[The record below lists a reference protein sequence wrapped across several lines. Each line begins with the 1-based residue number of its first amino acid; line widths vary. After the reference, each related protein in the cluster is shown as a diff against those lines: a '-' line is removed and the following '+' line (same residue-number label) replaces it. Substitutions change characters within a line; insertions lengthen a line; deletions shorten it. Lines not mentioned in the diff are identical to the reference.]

1 MHYAPGLIL
10 LMCSFL
16 QSSNALPWRAVHGE
30 IFAFLAVL
38 MWGWGVRCRNAVPVR
53 LNMPVIAFL
62 GMGLLVA
69 IQYATGQ
76 IVLRGDAAVLLLYA
90 LLCIGALLVAQL
102 HGEDVAWPTALASA
116 LLLAALASALVAL
129 IQALGVWTESD
140 WILRPPRF
148 RRPGANFGQ
157 ANHLGTLLVMGAASL
172 IYLDQRFGIS
182 RPVILLLSLLLL
194 VGMGISESRTG
205 LLSGLILCF
214 WWFARRQVFIRAL
227 RWPWVVIG
235 VLALLTSMWVWPT
248 LITHIQEAGPLPE
261 GGGGTINTT
270 AGVRVEVWQQLW
282 EAVWIK
288 PWLGWGLLGVP
299 TAHNAVLHS
308 YSNSLPFSY
317 AHNVILDMA
326 IGMGLP
332 LTVFALCALGVWGG
346 RRVRSVQTVA
356 SWYAVGLLIPFA
368 IHSLLEYPF
377 AYAYLLVPALLA
389 IGMLEQNYALPAGK
403 KISRKVLVGGLI
415 IFGSL
420 LAWVGV
426 EYLEIEEDFRVARF
440 ESLNVGQTPVGYERP
455 NIVLLTQL
463 RAMVAATR
471 TTPRPHMSHEEI
483 DLLRTATLRFP
494 WVAVQ
499 NCYAL
504 SLALNGSPQEA
515 VRQLKVMRAMHGEK
529 AYEGIKAK
537 WTELAN
543 TTYPQLKALEI

>member
-1 MHYAPGLIL
+1 
-10 LMCSFL
+10 MCSFL
-16 QSSNALPWRAVHGE
+16 QSFNTLPWRAAHSE
-30 IFAFLAVL
+30 AFAFLAVL
-38 MWGWGVRCRNAVPVR
+38 VWGWGAMRRNAVHVR
-53 LNMPVIAFL
+53 LSMPVIAFL
-62 GMGLLVA
+62 CMGLLVA
-69 IQYATGQ
+69 IQYATGK
-76 IVLRGDAAVLLLYA
+76 IVLGGDAAVLLLYA
-90 LLCIGALLVAQL
+90 LLCISTLLVAQQ
-102 HGEDVAWPTALASA
+102 HGEDVAWPTALAFA

-129 IQALGVWTESD
+129 IQALGVWTDSD
-140 WILRPPRF
+140 WILRQPRF

-194 VGMGISESRTG
+194 VGMGITESRTA
-205 LLSGLILCF
+205 LLSGLILCL

-227 RWPWVVIG
+227 RWPWVVTG
-235 VLALLTSMWVWPT
+235 VLALLTSMWVWPA
-248 LITHIQEAGPLPE
+248 LITHIQEAGPLSQ
-261 GGGGTINTT
+261 GGGGVTINTT

-299 TAHNAVLHS
+299 AAHNAVLHS

-332 LTVFALCALGVWGG
+332 LTVFALCSLGVWGG
-346 RRVRSVQTVA
+346 RRVRYVQTVV

-377 AYAYLLVPALLA
+377 AYAYLLVPAMLA
-389 IGMLEQNYALPAGK
+389 IGMLEQDYALPAGK
-403 KISRKVLVGGLI
+403 MISRKVLAGSLI

-426 EYLEIEEDFRVARF
+426 EYVDIEEDFRVARF
-440 ESLNVGQTPVGYERP
+440 EALNVGQTPVDYEGP

-471 TTPRPHMSHEEI
+471 TTPRPLMSHEEI

-494 WVAVQ
+494 WVAIQ

-504 SLALNGSPQEA
+504 SLALNSSPQEA
-515 VRQLKVMRAMHGEK
+515 VRQLKVMRAMHGEN
-529 AYEGIKAK
+529 AYEGVKAS

-543 TTYPQLKALEI
+543 TKYPQLKALALP